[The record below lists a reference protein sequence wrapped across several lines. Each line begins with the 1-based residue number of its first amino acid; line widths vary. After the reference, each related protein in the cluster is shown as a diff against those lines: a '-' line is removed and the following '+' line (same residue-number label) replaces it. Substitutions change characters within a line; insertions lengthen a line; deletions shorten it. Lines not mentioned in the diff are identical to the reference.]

1 MVNRYDTSH
10 NPEGQY
16 QPGSD
21 EKVLLNKL
29 GITDP
34 LVRDDVELTLL
45 DELVSELVKEVQA
58 DQTITVED
66 LCTWHRRWL
75 GDVYEWAG
83 AFRTVTM
90 SKGGFPFAAV
100 AQLPKLMSDFERRYL
115 SSYTPCAGFDDQQL
129 IEALAVCHVEFIII
143 HPFREGNG
151 RLSRVLAT
159 LMALQA
165 AKPLLNF
172 TYLSE
177 NEASYIAAIHAG
189 HACNYEPMKRVFAE
203 VLGVSVRG
211 VG

>member
-1 MVNRYDTSH
+1 MPNRYDTSH
-10 NPEGQY
+10 NQEGHY
-16 QPGSD
+16 QPDSD

-29 GITDP
+29 GITEP
-34 LVRDDVELTLL
+34 LVMDDVELVLL
-45 DELVSELVKEVQA
+45 DELVSNLIREFKA
-58 DQTITVED
+58 DRSIRAED
-66 LCTWHRRWL
+66 LCNWHRRWL

-83 AFRTVTM
+83 SYRTVTM
-90 SKGGFPFAAV
+90 SKGGFPFAA
-100 AQLPKLMSDFERRYL
+100 ASQLSKLMFDFERQYL
-115 SSYTPCAGFDDQQL
+115 NIYTPCAGFDDQQL

-172 TYLSE
+172 TYLAE
-177 NEASYIAAIHAG
+177 NEAVYIAAIHAG
-189 HACNYEPMKRVFAE
+189 HACNYEPMKRVFAG
-203 VLGVSVRG
+203 VLGVSDSG